1 MVSSSEVGGI
11 EDTSGGETGD
21 VGCVVWLLAC
31 PALLLADEP
40 WRVGGGG
47 EHANMVDVNGSCRR
61 RLVRCKGG
69 DGISNGKFE
78 ADVTIAVEDGGGG
91 SGGAAGGGDGGPI
104 TKGGDS
110 DIEGEVE

>member
-1 MVSSSEVGGI
+1 M
-11 EDTSGGETGD
+11 
-21 VGCVVWLLAC
+21 WLLAC

-78 ADVTIAVEDGGGG
+78 ADVIIAVEDGGGG
-91 SGGAAGGGDGGPI
+91 SGGAAGGGDGGPS

-110 DIEGEVE
+110 DMEGEVE